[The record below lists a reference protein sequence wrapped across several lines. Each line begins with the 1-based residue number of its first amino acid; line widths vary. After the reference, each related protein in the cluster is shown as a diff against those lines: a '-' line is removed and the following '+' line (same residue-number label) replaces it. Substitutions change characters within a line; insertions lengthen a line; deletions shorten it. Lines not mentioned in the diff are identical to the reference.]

1 MSILRGFLIGIGG
14 ATAFFAWCAV
24 ATGPFLLAVSTG
36 TLMWPVAG
44 LIWMVGIAGATAA
57 VCERFGIDLKPM
69 RLPLPPPPSV
79 PDK

>member
-1 MSILRGFLIGIGG
+1 MSILRGFLIALGG

-24 ATGPFLLAVSTG
+24 AIGPFLLAISTG

-44 LIWMVGIAGATAA
+44 LIWLAGIAGATAA
-57 VCERFGIDLKPM
+57 VCERFGIDLTPT
-69 RLPLPPPPSV
+69 RPVYPPPPSF